1 LFGRAV
7 PYNRN
12 KEAIIMKKEI
22 NALKSIRNKCASA
35 IDKNTL
41 NKMDFI
47 ISELE
52 KENKRVKKPDRL
64 SQLSKILVVTNV
76 LKFLAGFLGD

>member
-1 LFGRAV
+1 LAGAV

-12 KEAIIMKKEI
+12 KKAIIMKKEI
-22 NALKSIRNKCASA
+22 DALKSVRNKCASA

-52 KENKRVKKPDRL
+52 KESKCMKAPNRL
-64 SQLSKILVVTNV
+64 SQLSKILALANV
-76 LKFLAGFLGD
+76 LKFLAGFIGD